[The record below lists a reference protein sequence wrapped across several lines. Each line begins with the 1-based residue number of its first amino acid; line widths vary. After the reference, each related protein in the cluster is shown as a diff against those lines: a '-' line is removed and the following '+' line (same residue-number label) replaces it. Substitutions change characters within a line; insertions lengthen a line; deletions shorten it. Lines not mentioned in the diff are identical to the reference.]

1 MIQLREK
8 LSKNGLLAL
17 RALHDLR
24 VISAH
29 WTNPGYEEL
38 KLARLCASYL
48 SRHAHKQ
55 RRLSVKERARQM
67 CREMGKPI
75 PEALR

>member
-1 MIQLREK
+1 MR
-8 LSKNGLLAL
+8 LLNRL
-17 RALHDLR
+17 ILHIR
-24 VISAH
+24 F
-29 WTNPGYEEL
+29 E
-38 KLARLCASYL
+38 LARLCASYL